1 MSRKLLARETYVSVD
16 ELSGEINVPGSHDD
30 AGLFVCARTHKARVL
45 KQKSRV
51 GANGTRTR
59 DLPPITC
66 YGHRRAR

>member
-30 AGLFVCARTHKARVL
+30 AGLFVCARTQGEGTE
-45 KQKSRV
+45 QKMRV

-59 DLPPITC
+59 DLPSITAD
-66 YGHRRAR
+66 GHGRVL